1 MNNYRQTQ
9 LLQKPL
15 EKSLSIAENHV
26 KLNSWMPPQNGIVP
40 RIRVGRRWINIL
52 WAIPAIVVLLIPAI
66 AFAQHLR
73 TIPAVQEFILRYPGD
88 TSSRTIYSGFPLW
101 LRLQHFFNLFFM
113 MFIIRAGIQILA
125 DHPRLYW
132 RRDST
137 PGSEWFRFQHDVP
150 RDRIWTSKDDSVS
163 IPKWLGIP
171 GIRHSVGLARWWHFS
186 FDLLW
191 VINGAIFYVLLFTSD
206 QWQRL
211 VPTDWSVFPNALSTA
226 LQYLSLRFPVDHT
239 WTNYNG
245 LQQLTYFI
253 TVFIAAP
260 LAVVTGLMQG
270 PAISNKLGWFA
281 KIINRQAARTIHF
294 LVLSWFLFFIF
305 VHVTLVF
312 ANGMRQNLNHMFAG
326 VDNASWAGLLI
337 FIPVLVVVVIAWL
350 LASPFTLKHSRLVQ
364 KAGQALVNP
373 IKIIAEQ
380 WEPNTQY
387 TEKDISPYF
396 WVNGTLPASD
406 EFRTLEE
413 DNFMN
418 YRLSVGGLVM
428 NPREFSYAELKSM
441 PKQEQI
447 TKHFCIQG
455 WSGVAKWGG
464 VPMRSILDIA
474 KPTPEARYVVFYS
487 FAEGAEGGIYYDVHT
502 IQNMKH
508 ALTLLA
514 YEMNGV
520 PLNVSHGAPLRL
532 RCENQLGFK
541 MVKWIQAVEF
551 VHDFAHLGNGQGGY
565 NEDHEFYGNRMPI

>member
-514 YEMNGV
+514 YEMNGA